1 MTPVGLT
8 RVLAGLVPELE
19 RLEPRHWVAVA
30 GSVVLHLAVMLGLS
44 QAPPEPVMTFEV
56 KLEPPPEAKLPRQ
69 RATQAV
75 KGKAQLARKKPAKK
89 RVRDPETLEAQW
101 QEDVA
106 INALAVKLPAAHVT
120 DTVATAV
127 DSPDTVVGKALT
139 VVGKLAQAAS
149 STHALTVKRA
159 PVGGALSEPAGA
171 AARAASAVA
180 ASHLASSRQATQALS
195 VSSAGAQGR
204 EAPGKSAAAAG
215 SPAGGYSSA
224 ITGAIAPGSAR
235 GGDFSAQA
243 SSALAS
249 GEPGGVRLSLS
260 GVLSNLVAW
269 QAPPSGNPAGGVAAA
284 AKATGP
290 VSTLATA
297 ASVGS
302 QPGAFTATHG
312 NAGAAE
318 TAAAGERGATAQ
330 GDVARSMLAS
340 SGLQTSA
347 APASRGSEGAE
358 TAAAGERGAT
368 AQGDAPR
375 SKLASSGLQTSAARG
390 GEGAG
395 KSAEKGA
402 EEVAAGERG
411 ATAQGEA
418 PRSKLA
424 SSSPLTSAAPAARGG
439 EGAGKRAEKG
449 AEKGAE
455 EVAAGEHGA
464 TAQGDAPR
472 SKLANSGPQTS
483 AATAARGGEGA
494 GKSAER
500 GAERGAEKAAASER
514 GATAQG
520 GATRSR
526 LASSGPQTSA
536 ATAAR
541 GGEGAGK
548 SAERG
553 AERGAASEHGATA
566 QGGATQ
572 SRLASAGSSRIA
584 PGDKPG
590 SGQFAGQ
597 GENGVGAGTAGSP
610 GAGTLADARPGQAS
624 APRGHGLAE
633 AGRGAASALAGKGS
647 GSSES
652 HLVTAAGQAAA
663 LPGQALAGSGLGSDK
678 NTSAALA
685 PGEPGSVARLAL
697 AMPVVPV
704 VLELRMGG
712 TRSSFRAPGGEAHG
726 TSPQATTLGQT
737 GAAAQ
742 SLPGRSAE
750 APAYSIGARPASLV
764 SSSGTRIAGRLVSE
778 NVASVEQIRPDSQV
792 RPLDVL
798 APSTYCPLPG
808 HVQPDNRPRDTVQNL
823 GGNPAYDSDNPSFVF
838 PLRAWAYGHQGRV
851 TVRVQIL
858 ADGNPGQML
867 LKQSS
872 GSAILDADAREQLSR
887 YHFKPA
893 RKSGQPVAFWIDVP
907 VDYRLNAEK
916 SP

>member
-180 ASHLASSRQATQALS
+180 ASHLAISRQATQALS

-269 QAPPSGNPAGGVAAA
+269 QAPPSGNPAGAQLGAAGGVAAA

-368 AQGDAPR
+368 AQG
-375 SKLASSGLQTSAARG
+375 
-390 GEGAG
+390 
-395 KSAEKGA
+395 
-402 EEVAAGERG
+402 
-411 ATAQGEA
+411 EA

-424 SSSPLTSAAPAARGG
+424 SSSPQTSAAPAARGG

-472 SKLANSGPQTS
+472 SKLASSGLQTS
-483 AATAARGGEGA
+483 AARGGEGA

-553 AERGAASEHGATA
+553 AEKGAASEHGATA